1 MTQLPHFES
10 VRWLDMGMLGYYVC
24 MEIYL
29 PLDCYLDIISNGGF
43 VYLYPLG
50 ISIMYEVV
58 HSRNIALSN
67 IPLRAPF
74 SPFEIRKRYPATR
87 SFVLQG

>member
-1 MTQLPHFES
+1 MSAAS
-10 VRWLDMGMLGYYVC
+10 VRFDDAASTFRVCSLVGYGDVGILC

-29 PLDCYLDIISNGGF
+29 DCYLDVISNGGF
-43 VYLYPLG
+43 VYLYLLG

-58 HSRNIALSN
+58 HSRNTALSN

-74 SPFEIRKRYPATR
+74 SPFEI
-87 SFVLQG
+87 

>member
-1 MTQLPHFES
+1 
-10 VRWLDMGMLGYYVC
+10 

-58 HSRNIALSN
+58 HSRNTALSN

-74 SPFEIRKRYPATR
+74 SPFEI
-87 SFVLQG
+87 